1 MSDNKVKVIVQAA
14 QTLLQGGKYFGEGST
29 VELDAEDATEK
40 ERQGVVKRAVFI
52 GTDPADLAAAVQHSV
67 ADASVITAD
76 QVAAGLTQ
84 AIGALQLAND
94 LDAALPQT
102 SGASDAAANSTDA
115 SAADAA
121 AEGNSQADQGNQPGT
136 TAGETPAS
144 DAQVSA
150 PAAKKASRVKAGA

>member
-102 SGASDAAANSTDA
+102 SGASDAAANSTE
-115 SAADAA
+115 ADQGTEPSTAA
-121 AEGNSQADQGNQPGT
+121 AES
-136 TAGETPAS
+136 PAS